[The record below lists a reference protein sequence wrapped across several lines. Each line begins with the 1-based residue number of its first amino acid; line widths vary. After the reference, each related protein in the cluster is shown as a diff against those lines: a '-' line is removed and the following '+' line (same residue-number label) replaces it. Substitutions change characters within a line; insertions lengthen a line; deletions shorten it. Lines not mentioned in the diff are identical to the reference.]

1 MLVDALAGLA
11 IGIASGFTSG
21 LMGVSPGGGLVV
33 FSALILGAGQH
44 VAQGLSLAAQIPP
57 VSLPALKRYR
67 DGGSQSPWR
76 WLAPIGVGSIVGGVI
91 GAVAAGGVSGTA
103 LRWVYVGYLLTLAA
117 LLRARS
123 KNGDKFEATGPAK
136 EPARLALL
144 ALGLAAG
151 LSSGFLGIGGGL
163 ATTVGLTALLRVP
176 QRQSQMVSLAL
187 TLMPMTL
194 PSAWVYGRD
203 GFLPSWST
211 LAGVVVELIL
221 GTDLGARAAQRLSQ
235 RALRRALLAF
245 VAAMVMFM
253 AFSALTGR
261 A

>member
-1 MLVDALAGLA
+1 MFLDVLAGLA
-11 IGIASGFTSG
+11 IGVASGFTSG

-44 VAQGLSLAAQIPP
+44 VAQGLSLAAQVPP
-57 VSLPALKRYR
+57 ASLPALKRYR

-76 WLAPIGVGSIVGGVI
+76 WLLPIAAGSIVGGVI
-91 GAVAAGGVSGTA
+91 GAFAAAGVSEKA

-117 LLRARS
+117 LLYLRGEVGEKPETSRP
-123 KNGDKFEATGPAK
+123 FV
-136 EPARLALL
+136 EPSPLALL

-163 ATTVGLTALLRVP
+163 ATTVGLTALLHVP

-194 PSAWVYGRD
+194 PSAWIYGRD
-203 GFLPSWST
+203 GFLPPWPT
-211 LAGVVVELIL
+211 LAGAVVGLIA
-221 GTDLGARAAQRLSQ
+221 GTDLGARAAHRLSR
-235 RALRRALLAF
+235 RALRQALLAF
-245 VAAMVMFM
+245 VAAMVLYM
-253 AFSALTGR
+253 AFS
-261 A
+261 